1 MHIDKIQLNY
11 YNLKEPSMTPF
22 KITKNEIY
30 KLTIPKIIEQL
41 ILIIEFLLKEGY
53 TLSYICP
60 NDFVLKDKILFLED
74 LRHVVKIGDPI
85 KITKK
90 EDCFHSKGLKATV
103 ERTYASV
110 GLFIF
115 YLYTQKFK
123 TSLKEEDYGKLVGT
137 KAYYFIK
144 NTQDSNPILFY
155 L

>member
-30 KLTIPKIIEQL
+30 KLNIPKIIEQL
-41 ILIIEFLLKEGY
+41 ILIIEFLLKDGY

-110 GLFIF
+110 GLFVF